1 MMNSGMGF
9 ILFLFFLIFNGIC
22 LIFAI
27 GVSTPNSL
35 VVHEGMELRLDCNLE
50 YHVGTQLQNI
60 KLEWSHTPYGD
71 TEEDLIFFHYRNHS
85 VVVQNNK
92 FSLRL
97 QWVGDIRKNN
107 GSILITEVEC
117 SDNGSFTC
125 DMRIPR
131 FSNNI
136 YRRKINLV
144 VLCKDAKDSRSLK
157 LPGLAE
163 AFPNNITIYTT
174 VGILT
179 FFVAFFIT
187 LVSVWK
193 KRSINATPRSQR
205 RNYLDG
211 LEDSEDACRYVTVT
225 RNHQFQIDSENDG
238 KKGKETKEAKTDEEE
253 VYVTMR
259 SFIGIGN

>member
-9 ILFLFFLIFNGIC
+9 LLFLSSLIFNDIC
-22 LIFAI
+22 LILPI
-27 GVSTPNSL
+27 GVFTPNSL
-35 VVHEGMELRLDCNLE
+35 VVNEGMELRLDCNLQ
-50 YHVGTQLQNI
+50 YHVDTQLHDI
-60 KLEWSHTPYGD
+60 KLEWSYTPHSD
-71 TEEDLIFFHYRNHS
+71 AEEDLIFFHYQNHS
-85 VVVQNNK
+85 VVEQNSK

-107 GSILITEVEC
+107 GSILITEVGC
-117 SDNGSFTC
+117 SDYGYFTC

-136 YRRKINLV
+136 YTSRITLM
-144 VLCKDAKDSRSLK
+144 VLCKDAKDSRSRK

-163 AFPNNITIYTT
+163 TFPNNITIYAT
-174 VGILT
+174 VGIFT
-179 FFVAFFIT
+179 FFIALFII

-193 KRSINATPRSQR
+193 KRSINATPRTQR

-211 LEDSEDACRYVTVT
+211 LEDSEDTDRYVTVT
-225 RNHQFQIDSENDG
+225 SSHQFQIDRETNG
-238 KKGKETKEAKTDEEE
+238 KKEKRMKEAKTGEEE

-259 SFIGIGN
+259 SFIGMGN